1 MWFADDIERV
11 AQALILSNHDPN
23 FRAGVAALAWA
34 LGAKRVTVMPGVPEL
49 AQLVSPK
56 ERRP

>member
-11 AQALILSNHDPN
+11 AQALILSNHDSS

-34 LGAKRVTVMPGVPEL
+34 LGAKRVTAMPGVPDL
-49 AQLVSPK
+49 TQLVSPK